1 MAKNAPAMQETRV
14 RSLCP
19 EDALEKEMATHSSI
33 LACIIPWTEEPGG
46 LQSIGSQ
53 LVGHDW
59 GNWIWVARNS
69 VMIIEP
75 RFQYFSRPMIILWKE
90 SNLHF
95 LFLDIERIFRT
106 TANIWEKCHTARA
119 LSYCPPLR
127 SKSVYS
133 YKMLCLGMTSKSYLE
148 TKFIS

>member
-1 MAKNAPAMQETRV
+1 MAKNAPAVQETRV
-14 RSLCP
+14 LSLGP

-33 LACIIPWTEEPGG
+33 LAWTEKPGG
-46 LQSIGSQ
+46 IQSIGSQ
-53 LVGHDW
+53 LVWHDW
-59 GNWIWVARNS
+59 SNWTWDASNS

-75 RFQYFSRPMIILWKE
+75 WFQYFSRPMFILWKE
-90 SNLHF
+90 SNLHL
-95 LFLDIERIFRT
+95 LFLDIGRFFRT
-106 TANIWEKCHTARA
+106 TANVWEKCHTARA

>member
-1 MAKNAPAMQETRV
+1 MQETWV
-14 RSLCP
+14 WSLGH
-19 EDALEKEMATHSSI
+19 EDSLEEGMATHSNI
-33 LACIIPWTEEPGG
+33 LASRIPRTEEPWR

-53 LVGHDW
+53 LVWHDW
-59 GNWIWVARNS
+59 SNWTWDASNS

-75 RFQYFSRPMIILWKE
+75 WFQYFSRPMFILWKE
-90 SNLHF
+90 SNLHL
-95 LFLDIERIFRT
+95 LFLDIGRFFRT
-106 TANIWEKCHTARA
+106 TANVWEKCHTARA